1 MGRVD
6 YQREGATTII
16 TLNRPEKLNAL
27 DVEMAR
33 GLAQAWIDFQGDT
46 DATVAILTG
55 TGSAFCAG
63 IDVADRQERARK
75 GLPGTAL
82 FAHDLPDLYLK
93 NHEWGLPGVTKPVIA
108 AANGLTTGI
117 GFHLLIGADLRVA
130 AEEATFGLAEV
141 NIGIIGSNL
150 RLAAQR
156 LPLAGIP
163 GGDTGD
169 GSRDGHA
176 IQRADHDSE

>member
-55 TGSAFCAG
+55 TVAVVYRFTAG
-63 IDVADRQERARK
+63 RISVTGRA
-75 GLPGTAL
+75 P
-82 FAHDLPDLYLK
+82 
-93 NHEWGLPGVTKPVIA
+93 
-108 AANGLTTGI
+108 
-117 GFHLLIGADLRVA
+117 
-130 AEEATFGLAEV
+130 AE
-141 NIGIIGSNL
+141 
-150 RLAAQR
+150 
-156 LPLAGIP
+156 
-163 GGDTGD
+163 
-169 GSRDGHA
+169 
-176 IQRADHDSE
+176 DS